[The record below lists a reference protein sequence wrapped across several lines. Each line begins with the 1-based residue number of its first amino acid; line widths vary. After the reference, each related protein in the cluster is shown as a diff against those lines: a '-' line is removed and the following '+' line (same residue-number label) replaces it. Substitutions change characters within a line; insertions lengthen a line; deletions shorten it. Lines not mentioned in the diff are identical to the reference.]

1 MKRLLIA
8 GLIGVVL
15 AAAVGAGGVLLGW
28 SRWQAPGPSAE
39 TVRVLIPRG
48 TGLKKIT
55 ALLAENGVLRPGL
68 DTYIFPLGVKLTD
81 QAARL
86 QAGEYDIPPGL
97 TMAEVARRLTAGD
110 GIVQRPFT
118 VAEGLTTPVVLDML
132 RAVQELDGAI
142 TLAPKTGDLLPE
154 TYHYLRG
161 DTRDGVIRRMTAAM
175 DSALKELWP
184 TRAKDLPI
192 KTPEEAV
199 VLASIVERETA
210 IAAERPQVAAV
221 FVNRLRLGM
230 PLQSDPTVIY
240 GLSPDTGTLDRPLLR
255 SDLDA
260 DHAWNTYVIPGLPP
274 SPIANPGRESL
285 AAVLN
290 PADTKDL
297 YFVADGTGGHAFA
310 RTLEEHN
317 RNVAKWR
324 KVQREKRSAG
334 E

>member
-8 GLIGVVL
+8 GLLGVVL
-15 AAAVGAGGVLLGW
+15 ATLVVAGGAWVGW
-28 SRWQAPGPSAE
+28 SRWTAPGPSAE

-48 TGLKKIT
+48 SGVKRIT

-68 DTYIFPLGVKLTD
+68 DTYVFPLGVKLSE
-81 QAARL
+81 QAGRL
-86 QAGEYDIPPGL
+86 QAGEYDIPAGL
-97 TMAEVARRLTAGD
+97 SMAEVARQLASGE
-110 GIVQRPFT
+110 GVVQRPFT
-118 VAEGLTTPVVLDML
+118 VAEGLTTPVVLDLL
-132 RAVQELDGAI
+132 RAVPELEGEI
-142 TLAPKTGDLLPE
+142 TLRPKTGDLLPE

-161 DTRDGVIRRMTAAM
+161 DNRDAVVRRMTAAM
-175 DSALKELWP
+175 DAALKELWP
-184 TRAKDLPI
+184 TRAPDLPI
-192 KTPEEAV
+192 STPEEAV

-210 IAAERPQVAAV
+210 VAAERPRVAAV
-221 FVNRLRLGM
+221 FVNRLRRGM

-240 GLSPDTGTLDRPLLR
+240 GLNPDTGTLDRPLLR
-255 SDLDA
+255 ADLDA
-260 DHAWNTYVIPGLPP
+260 DHPWNTYVIPGLPP

-290 PADTKDL
+290 PAESKDL

-310 RTLEEHN
+310 QTLDQHN

-324 KVQREKRSAG
+324 RVQREKRAVG

>member
-8 GLIGVVL
+8 GLLGIAL
-15 AAAVGAGGVLLGW
+15 AAVVVAGGAWLGW
-28 SRWQAPGPSAE
+28 SRWTAPGPSTE

-48 TGLKKIT
+48 SGVTRIT
-55 ALLAENGVLRPGL
+55 ALLAGNGLLRPGL
-68 DTYIFPLGVKLTD
+68 DAYVFPLGVKLTG

-86 QAGEYDIPPGL
+86 RAGEYDIPAGL
-97 TMAEVARRLTAGD
+97 GMAEVARRLAAGE

-118 VAEGLTTPVVLDML
+118 VAEGLTTPVVLDLL
-132 RAVQELDGAI
+132 RAVPELEGDI

-161 DTRDGVIRRMTAAM
+161 DSRDAVVRRMTAAM
-175 DSALKELWP
+175 DAALRELWP
-184 TRAKDLPI
+184 GRAKDLPI
-192 KTPEEAV
+192 TTPEEAV
-199 VLASIVERETA
+199 ILASVVERETA
-210 IAAERPQVAAV
+210 VAEERPRVAAV
-221 FVNRLRLGM
+221 FVNRLRRGM

-255 SDLDA
+255 ADLDA

-290 PADTKDL
+290 PAETDDL

-310 RTLEEHN
+310 RTLDEHN

-324 KVQREKRSAG
+324 KVQRDKQAAG
-334 E
+334 D

>member
-8 GLIGVVL
+8 ALTGVVL
-15 AAAVGAGGVLLGW
+15 AVGVAAGGIWLGW
-28 SRWQAPGPSAE
+28 SRWTAPGPSAE
-39 TVRVLIPRG
+39 TVRVEIPRG
-48 TGLKKIT
+48 AGVKRIT

-68 DTYIFPLGVKLTD
+68 DTYVFPIGVKLTD
-81 QAARL
+81 QASRL
-86 QAGEYDIPPGL
+86 QAGEYDIPAGL
-97 TMAEVARRLTAGD
+97 DMAGVARQIASGE
-110 GIVQRPFT
+110 GVVQRPFT

-132 RAVQELDGAI
+132 RAVPELDGAI

-161 DTRDGVIRRMTAAM
+161 DSRDAVIRRMTAAM
-175 DSALKELWP
+175 DTALNDLWP
-184 TRAKDLPI
+184 TRAENLPI
-192 KTPEEAV
+192 KTREEAV

-210 IAAERPQVAAV
+210 IAAERPRVAAV

-230 PLQSDPTVIY
+230 PLQSDPTVIF
-240 GLSPDTGTLDRPLLR
+240 GLSPQTGTLDRPLLR
-255 SDLDA
+255 ADLDV
-260 DHAWNTYVIPGLPP
+260 DHAWNTYVIRGLPP

-290 PADTKDL
+290 PAETKDL

-317 RNVAKWR
+317 RNVAQWR
-324 KVQREKRSAG
+324 RVQREKRAAG